1 MQRQI
6 MSLDFQALVKGE
18 KISTSVPV
26 KFENADIVQ
35 GIVEQELSEIHYK
48 AEPDQL
54 LDTIVI
60 DFLRRF
66 HRRYGICTS
75 RICTWRRKESI

>member
-26 KFENADIVQ
+26 KFENAEIVQ

-60 DFLRRF
+60 DLRRF
-66 HRRYGICTS
+66 LQRYGICTS
-75 RICTWRRKESI
+75 RICTWRRKEFI